1 MKRTWALRFR
11 RFMRRLLHLGDS
23 PERTALAFAVGV
35 FFGFS
40 PLIGLHTVLGLI
52 AAFVFRLNRVAVLV
66 GVYLNTW
73 TLAPMASLGTAL
85 GFLVLNTSS
94 PFPPLSVETMLSLE
108 FWRQM
113 RSDVAHLL
121 LPFLVGNLLLSLLAA
136 LVSYLIVSRLLR
148 RYHHR
153 RRARQ
158 LARAALNREAG
169 ASGETP

>member
-1 MKRTWALRFR
+1 MRRAWAIRVR

-23 PERTALAFAVGV
+23 PERTALAFAVGA

-85 GFLVLNTSS
+85 GLLVLGTES
-94 PFPPLSVETMLSLE
+94 PLPDLSVETMFSVD
-108 FWRQM
+108 FWRKM
-113 RSDVAHLL
+113 RQDVAHLL
-121 LPFLVGNLLLSLLAA
+121 LPFLIGNTLVALLAA
-136 LVSYLIVSRLLR
+136 LTCYLVVWRILV
-148 RYHHR
+148 RYHER

-158 LARAALNREAG
+158 LARVALH
-169 ASGETP
+169 PDPK